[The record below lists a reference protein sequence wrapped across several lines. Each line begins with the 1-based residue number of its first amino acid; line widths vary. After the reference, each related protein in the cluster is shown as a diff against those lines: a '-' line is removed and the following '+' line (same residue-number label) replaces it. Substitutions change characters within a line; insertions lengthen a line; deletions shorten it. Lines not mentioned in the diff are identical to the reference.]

1 MQVVV
6 DSLLT
11 RYEMLGSGRAVLLLH
26 GWGDSAAGLVALQKQ
41 LAKKYQVYAV
51 DLPGFGA
58 TQAPLVTWG
67 LDEYAQFVAH
77 FMQKV
82 GIKKVAAIVGHSNGG
97 AVAIRGIARGVLATE
112 KLVLLASAGIR
123 ARGGL
128 KKLGFKALAKGGKA
142 ATVWMPSSQRESLR
156 RRLYKSAGSDML
168 IVPEL
173 QETFKK
179 TVAQDVQADAAKLTL
194 PTLLIY
200 GDQDTAT
207 PVWFGERYHELMG
220 DSTLEVLGNAGHFVH
235 IDREAEVVSAIEGFL
250 A

>member
-1 MQVVV
+1 
-6 DSLLT
+6 
-11 RYEMLGSGRAVLLLH
+11 
-26 GWGDSAAGLVALQKQ
+26 
-41 LAKKYQVYAV
+41 
-51 DLPGFGA
+51 
-58 TQAPLVTWG
+58 
-67 LDEYAQFVAH
+67 
-77 FMQKV
+77 
-82 GIKKVAAIVGHSNGG
+82 
-97 AVAIRGIARGVLATE
+97 
-112 KLVLLASAGIR
+112 
-123 ARGGL
+123 
-128 KKLGFKALAKGGKA
+128 
-142 ATVWMPSSQRESLR
+142 
-156 RRLYKSAGSDML
+156 ML